1 MVQASTGFRAMK
13 LSKDSGKMEK
23 PTGSVSSFIIMEIE
37 ETIVTKKESRREKE
51 SIIMQTG
58 EDLKENSR
66 TTTAKAKEYKSI
78 LREIFSKVVGVKEK
92 KLAKVS
98 AILMMADSKKDF
110 TKKAKGQMS
119 LEEKFKACR
128 NLQKMN
134 DHYKSI
140 FDMNYII

>member
-1 MVQASTGFRAMK
+1 MK

-110 TKKAKGQMS
+110 TKKAKG
-119 LEEKFKACR
+119 
-128 NLQKMN
+128 
-134 DHYKSI
+134 
-140 FDMNYII
+140 